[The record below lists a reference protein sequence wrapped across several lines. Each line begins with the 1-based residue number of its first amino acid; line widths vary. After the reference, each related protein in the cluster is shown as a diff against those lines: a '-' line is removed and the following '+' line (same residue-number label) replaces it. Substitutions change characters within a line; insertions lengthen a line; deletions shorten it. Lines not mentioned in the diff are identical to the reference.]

1 MLRTK
6 RYTLSI
12 ITVLC
17 LNILYFLWQTYPK
30 HFLPLSKPPVLLAD
44 FITNVIYFCIYIFC
58 LVCIAKPVNTHL
70 SLKKY
75 IGITGLLLAVQLG
88 FDLIN
93 MMGRIFSY
101 YVLILN
107 DVCSILCFIISW
119 IILCK
124 LFQLKIQA
132 TKKKSILFITG
143 GLMILFVSLSIVTV
157 FNIFTIHEIQ
167 VAVDKFSSLESISQM
182 IQNRAFIVQIR
193 SLILEI
199 IVSVCI
205 IIISFELTNRV
216 DDKDICKDSYK
227 RGQLFLRVVAIIIG
241 TFFIF
246 GIKLLILPFSAI
258 GKTTSSSH
266 HSQNMIPQE
275 EFDLDLDE
283 TVIERATGYST
294 NEAVYA
300 VSNIDIYYANERLL
314 SFKMDYVSPVEPVDL
329 HSGNVVMQ
337 EPFVHLPV
345 ESVDAQM
352 YRNYAIM
359 FVEDSVPR
367 ALLLK
372 DINTCK
378 ESAMLTKI
386 CEAMIEKKNWNFFE
400 CAYLYLLKNDPDFI
414 EPYIKRY
421 SKGEFTND
429 ELNLNKDI
437 NAAYIQKLAQY
448 VNVQ

>member
-58 LVCIAKPVNTHL
+58 LFCIAKPVNTHL

-119 IILCK
+119 TILCK

-167 VAVDKFSSLESISQM
+167 VADRK
-182 IQNRAFIVQIR
+182 
-193 SLILEI
+193 
-199 IVSVCI
+199 SV
-205 IIISFELTNRV
+205 V
-216 DDKDICKDSYK
+216 
-227 RGQLFLRVVAIIIG
+227 
-241 TFFIF
+241 
-246 GIKLLILPFSAI
+246 
-258 GKTTSSSH
+258 
-266 HSQNMIPQE
+266 
-275 EFDLDLDE
+275 
-283 TVIERATGYST
+283 
-294 NEAVYA
+294 
-300 VSNIDIYYANERLL
+300 
-314 SFKMDYVSPVEPVDL
+314 
-329 HSGNVVMQ
+329 
-337 EPFVHLPV
+337 
-345 ESVDAQM
+345 
-352 YRNYAIM
+352 
-359 FVEDSVPR
+359 
-367 ALLLK
+367 
-372 DINTCK
+372 
-378 ESAMLTKI
+378 
-386 CEAMIEKKNWNFFE
+386 
-400 CAYLYLLKNDPDFI
+400 
-414 EPYIKRY
+414 
-421 SKGEFTND
+421 
-429 ELNLNKDI
+429 
-437 NAAYIQKLAQY
+437 
-448 VNVQ
+448 

>member
-58 LVCIAKPVNTHL
+58 LFCIAKPVNTHL

-119 IILCK
+119 TILCK

-258 GKTTSSSH
+258 RKTTSSSH

-294 NEAVYA
+294 NETVYA
-300 VSNIDIYYANERLL
+300 VSNIDIYYAN
-314 SFKMDYVSPVEPVDL
+314 
-329 HSGNVVMQ
+329 
-337 EPFVHLPV
+337 
-345 ESVDAQM
+345 
-352 YRNYAIM
+352 
-359 FVEDSVPR
+359 
-367 ALLLK
+367 
-372 DINTCK
+372 
-378 ESAMLTKI
+378 
-386 CEAMIEKKNWNFFE
+386 
-400 CAYLYLLKNDPDFI
+400 
-414 EPYIKRY
+414 
-421 SKGEFTND
+421 
-429 ELNLNKDI
+429 
-437 NAAYIQKLAQY
+437 
-448 VNVQ
+448 